1 MWLLLAVRK
10 GKLGLPPSVIPQGHS
25 LGATTAA
32 HQHDE
37 MFCIPAG
44 EEEGTEG
51 RSRGQTEPPT
61 QHKGKVN
68 SAVVAATAAA
78 AATQNLRQLKE
89 GLLSCL

>member
-1 MWLLLAVRK
+1 MASPGSQE
-10 GKLGLPPSVIPQGHS
+10 GKTWSPPPVIPQGHS
-25 LGATTAA
+25 LDATTAA

-37 MFCIPAG
+37 MFCVPAG

-61 QHKGKVN
+61 QHEGKVN
-68 SAVVAATAAA
+68 SAVAAAAA